1 MILKI
6 LFLIIILV
14 LIYLFF
20 FKVSRGD
27 KSPKKSNNPKLQG
40 ETMVEC
46 PACGTFVSNKEAII
60 KNGQFFC
67 SRECAK
73 I

>member
-6 LFLIIILV
+6 LILAIILV

-20 FKVSRGD
+20 FKLSRGD
-27 KSPKKSNNPKLQG
+27 KSQKKSNAPKIQG

-46 PACGTFVSNKEAII
+46 PTCGTFVSNSDAII
-60 KNGQFFC
+60 KSGQFYC

>member
-1 MILKI
+1 VILKI